1 MSTPLIWVVLPI
13 LAGFGLWFLRK
24 RYASMALAAS
34 LFCLLLALLA
44 WVAPIGTAARL
55 GPLSI
60 EINPTLEFAGRRLV
74 LDASSRTFL
83 VYIYVLC
90 AFWFVGSVAAG
101 ANRLLIPFGLGITG
115 LLVGALA
122 VEPFLYAALLVE
134 MAVLLAVPILA
145 PPGKWFG
152 QGVLRFLIFQTL
164 AMPFILLAGWALA
177 GVEAN
182 PTNTTLV
189 TLATVFLGLGFAFW
203 LAVFPFYTWIPLLAE
218 QSYPYISGFFFLL
231 LSTVTL
237 LLGLNFLDRFGW
249 LRALPHLYT
258 VIGQVGALMIVTAG
272 LWAAFQQNLSR
283 LFGYGVIVETGFSL
297 LAISLSN
304 SLGLDLFAS
313 MFVPRMIMLGLW
325 ALSLSVLLQH
335 VGSTRFEDAR
345 GIVQK
350 LPFASAG
357 LAVASLSLAGLP
369 LLAVFPIR
377 QVLMEAVA
385 RQSLSSALWALIGTV
400 GMLYSTFRALV
411 ILAREPSGRLET
423 LQEETEP
430 GQPSAATS
438 PTPARSFHESPV
450 QVVLLMV
457 GITGLLFIGLFPRAF
472 LPITAGLIDRFT
484 QLP

>member
-1 MSTPLIWVVLPI
+1 MSSPLIWVVLPI

-24 RYASMALAAS
+24 RYATMALAAS

-74 LDASSRTFL
+74 LDASSRTIL
-83 VYIYVLC
+83 IYIYVLC
-90 AFWFVGSVAAG
+90 AFWFAGSVAAG

-134 MAVLLAVPILA
+134 MAVLLAVPIFA

-189 TLATVFLGLGFAFW
+189 TLSTVFLGLGFAFW

-249 LRALPHLYT
+249 LRALPNLYP

-325 ALSLSVLLQH
+325 ALSLSVLLQR

-345 GIVQK
+345 GMVQK

-357 LAVASLSLAGLP
+357 LAMASLSLAGLP

-377 QVLMEAVA
+377 QVLMEEVA

-411 ILAREPSGRLET
+411 ILAREPSVRLEA
-423 LQEETEP
+423 QEMEP
-430 GQPSAATS
+430 EPALPSAATS
-438 PTPARSFHESPV
+438 PTPARSFLESPV
-450 QVVLLMV
+450 QVVLLLI
-457 GITGLLFIGLFPRAF
+457 GISGLLFIGLFPRAF
-472 LPITAGLIDRFT
+472 LPITAGLINRFT